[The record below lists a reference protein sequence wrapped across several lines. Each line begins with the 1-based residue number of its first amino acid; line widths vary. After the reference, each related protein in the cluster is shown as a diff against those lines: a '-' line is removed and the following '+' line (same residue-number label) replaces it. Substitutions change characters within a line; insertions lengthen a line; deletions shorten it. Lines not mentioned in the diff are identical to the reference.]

1 MIPRTRTYASIDR
14 RRLAENY
21 LEIRRAVGSGVAIVS
36 VIKGDA
42 YGHGAVEVAR
52 ALAAAGADCFAVA
65 YLDEAVLLREA
76 GVKEKILLLTGPPQ
90 GEEAEVQAQGLTP
103 MLHTRA
109 QLEAWESQARAS
121 ERDLPYHLGL
131 DTGMTRLGFDIA
143 SADDLTALIVDASD
157 LRLEGL
163 ATHLAAAEDFS
174 SPQTDEQLR
183 RFDAVVEKLEQCGLR
198 PRYVHVSNSAAIAY
212 RPDADRNMVRPGLAL
227 YGYVNPAIGRAVEPR
242 IRTAP
247 VLEWKTRILL
257 VREARAGARLG
268 YSGTYTAERPM
279 RIGVLSVGYG
289 DGLSRRMSNGGEA
302 VIRGERCPIVGLV
315 SMDLTLVD
323 LTAAPAAEPGE
334 EVTLI
339 GESIDAQHMA
349 RQCDT
354 IPYEVLCNISKRVPR
369 VYCG

>member
-1 MIPRTRTYASIDR
+1 MRTYARIDR
-14 RRLAENY
+14 RRLTENY
-21 LEIRRAVGSGVAIVS
+21 REIRRAVGPGVAIVS

-52 ALAAAGADCFAVA
+52 TLVVAGADCLAVA
-65 YLDEAVLLREA
+65 YLDEAVQLREA

-103 MLHTRA
+103 MIHTPA
-109 QLEAWESQARAS
+109 QLEAWEKQARAS
-121 ERDLPYHLGL
+121 EGNLPYHLGL
-131 DTGMTRLGFDIA
+131 DTGMTRLGFDTA
-143 SADDLTALIVDASD
+143 SIDELASLIVNAPY

-163 ATHLAAAEDFS
+163 ATHLAAAEAFS
-174 SPQTDEQLR
+174 SPQTGEQLR
-183 RFDAVVEKLEQCGLR
+183 RFEAVVKNLKQRGAR
-198 PRYVHVSNSAAIAY
+198 PRYVHVSNSATIAY

-227 YGYVNPAIGRAVEPR
+227 YGYVNPAIGRPVEPR

-247 VLEWKTRILL
+247 VLEWKARILL
-257 VREARAGARLG
+257 VRDAPAGARLG
-268 YSGTYTAERPM
+268 YSGSYTAERPM

-289 DGLSRRMSNGGEA
+289 DGLSRSMSNGGE
-302 VIRGERCPIVGLV
+302 VMVRGKRCPIVGLV

-339 GESIDAQHMA
+339 DESIDAQHMA
-349 RQCDT
+349 RQRDT

-369 VYCG
+369 IYCG

>member
-1 MIPRTRTYASIDR
+1 MRTHTRIHR
-14 RRLAENY
+14 KRLAENY
-21 LEIRRAVGSGVAIVS
+21 REISRAVGPGVAIVS

-42 YGHGAVEVAR
+42 YGHGTVEVAR
-52 ALAAAGADCFAVA
+52 TLVAAGADYLAVA

-90 GEEAEVQAQGLTP
+90 GEEPEVQAQRLTP
-103 MLHTRA
+103 MLHTPA
-109 QLEAWESQARAS
+109 QLEAWEKQARAS
-121 ERDLPYHLGL
+121 ERNLPYHLGL
-131 DTGMTRLGFDIA
+131 DTGMTRLGFDTA
-143 SADDLTALIVDASD
+143 STDELANLIVDTSY
-157 LRLEGL
+157 LRLEGV

-174 SPQTDEQLR
+174 NPQTGEQQR
-183 RFDAVVEKLEQCGLR
+183 RFDGIVKKLEQRGVR
-198 PRYVHVSNSAAIAY
+198 ARYVHVSNSAAIAY
-212 RPDADRNMVRPGLAL
+212 RPDADRSMVRPGLAL
-227 YGYVNPAIGRAVEPR
+227 YGYVNPAIGSPVEPR

-247 VLEWKTRILL
+247 VLEWKARILL
-257 VREARAGARLG
+257 VRDAPAGARLG

-289 DGLSRRMSNGGEA
+289 DGLSRRMSNGGE
-302 VIRGERCPIVGLV
+302 VMVLGKRCPIVGLV
-315 SMDLTLVD
+315 NMDLTLVD
-323 LTAAPAAEPGE
+323 LTAAPRAEPSD

-339 GESIDAQHMA
+339 GESIDALRMA

>member
-1 MIPRTRTYASIDR
+1 MRTYTRIR
-14 RRLAENY
+14 RKRLAENY
-21 LEIRRAVGSGVAIVS
+21 LQIRRAVGPGVAIVS

-52 ALAAAGADCFAVA
+52 ALAAAGADCFAVS
-65 YLDEAVLLREA
+65 YLDEAVVLREA

-103 MLHTRA
+103 MLHTPA
-109 QLEAWESQARAS
+109 QLEAWEKQARRS

-131 DTGMTRLGFDIA
+131 DTGMTRLGFDSA
-143 SADDLTALIVDASD
+143 SADELAALIVDASCP
-157 LRLEGL
+157 RLEGL

-174 SPQTDEQLR
+174 SPQTGEQLR
-183 RFDAVVEKLEQCGLR
+183 RFDEVVEKLDQRGVR

-227 YGYVNPAIGRAVEPR
+227 YGYVNPALGSAVEPR

-247 VLEWKTRILL
+247 VLEWKARILL
-257 VREARAGARLG
+257 VRDAPAGARLG
-268 YSGTYTAERPM
+268 YGGTYTAERPM

-289 DGLSRRMSNGGEA
+289 DGLSRRMSNGGE
-302 VIRGERCPIVGLV
+302 VMVRGKRCPIVGLV

-323 LTAAPAAEPGE
+323 LTTAPAAEPGE

-339 GESIDAQHMA
+339 GESIDARHMA

-354 IPYEVLCNISKRVPR
+354 ILYEVLCGISKRVPR

>member
-1 MIPRTRTYASIDR
+1 MRTYARIDR

-21 LEIRRAVGSGVAIVS
+21 LEIRRAVGPRVAIVS

-109 QLEAWESQARAS
+109 QLEAWEKQARRS

-131 DTGMTRLGFDIA
+131 DTGMTRLGFDTA
-143 SADDLTALIVDASD
+143 STDDLAALIGDASD

-174 SPQTDEQLR
+174 NPQTGEQLR
-183 RFDAVVEKLEQCGLR
+183 RFDAVVEKLEQRGVR

-212 RPDADRNMVRPGLAL
+212 RPDTHRNMVRPGLAL
-227 YGYVNPAIGRAVEPR
+227 YGYVNPAVGSAVEPR

-247 VLEWKTRILL
+247 VLEWKARILL
-257 VREARAGARLG
+257 VRDAPAGARLG

-289 DGLSRRMSNGGEA
+289 DGLSRRMSNGGE
-302 VIRGERCPIVGLV
+302 VMVRGKRCPIVGLV

-323 LTAAPAAEPGE
+323 LSAAPAAEPGE

-339 GESIDAQHMA
+339 GESIDARHMA
-349 RQCDT
+349 RQCGN
-354 IPYEVLCNISKRVPR
+354 ISYEVLCNISKRVPR